1 MEHYE
6 SKGYPLEQL
15 LVPVHEKDLYVHIQ
29 ERERGK
35 SQPPRVRNT
44 LNTVHNSLI
53 GVAGSQ
59 AKILSMNKVAEE
71 SKD

>member
-29 ERERGK
+29 ERERERGK

-53 GVAGSQ
+53 GEAGSQ
-59 AKILSMNKVAEE
+59 ARIL
-71 SKD
+71 

>member
-29 ERERGK
+29 ERELRERGK

-44 LNTVHNSLI
+44 LNTVHNYLI
-53 GVAGSQ
+53 GEAGSQ
-59 AKILSMNKVAEE
+59 ARIL
-71 SKD
+71 